1 MTGNQAAWRTVI
13 VDDEPL
19 AREGIRARLVM
30 LGGFDVVDECGSGR
44 DAIVAIRSRQPDL
57 VFLDVQMPMV
67 DGFAVISAIGVDAMP
82 ATVFVTAHDHYAL
95 RAFDAQAIDY
105 VLKPIDDARFA
116 RTVDNVRRRLR
127 DARASGVAQQ
137 LASLL
142 DRLERTPPTE
152 PPARGGH
159 LVARDGGRTEL
170 VPFDEIDYVI
180 ADGDYVR
187 VFAGKRQLLLRLTMN
202 RIEAALPAHEHV
214 RIHRSAIVNLSRVRA
229 LEALPN
235 AELSVVLRSGV
246 TLRASRSYADRL
258 RRGLGVLSSADCVGR
273 MKIGV

>member
-1 MTGNQAAWRTVI
+1 MTAAQAAWRTVI

-19 AREGIRARLVM
+19 AREGIRARLVA
-30 LGGFDVVDECGSGR
+30 LGGFEVVDECSSGR

-57 VFLDVQMPMV
+57 VFLDVQMPIV
-67 DGFAVISAIGVDAMP
+67 DGFAVITEIGANAMP

-105 VLKPIDDARFA
+105 VLKPIDDARFS

-127 DARASGVAQQ
+127 ESRESGVAQQ

-142 DRLERTPPTE
+142 DRLERAPSAE
-152 PPARGGH
+152 PLARGGH
-159 LVARDGGRTEL
+159 LVARDGARTEL
-170 VPFDEIDYVI
+170 IPFDEIDYVI

-202 RIEAALPAHEHV
+202 RIEAALPTHAHL
-214 RIHRSAIVNLSRVRA
+214 RIHRSAIVNLSRVRT

-235 AELSVVLRSGV
+235 AELTVVLRSGV
-246 TLRASRSYADRL
+246 ALRASRSYAERL
-258 RRGLGVLSSADCVGR
+258 RLALGVISAGECGER
-273 MKIGV
+273 MK

>member
-1 MTGNQAAWRTVI
+1 MNGTHAAWRTLI

-19 AREGIRARLVM
+19 AREGIRARLAA

-44 DAIVAIRSRQPDL
+44 AAIAAIRSWRPDV
-57 VFLDVQMPMV
+57 VFLDVQMPVV
-67 DGFAVISAIGVDAMP
+67 DGFAVIAEIGADAMP
-82 ATVFVTAHDHYAL
+82 ATVFVTAYDHYAL
-95 RAFDAQAIDY
+95 RAFDAQAVDY

-127 DARASGVAQQ
+127 EARDSGVTQQ

-142 DRLERTPPTE
+142 DRIERPSRAE
-152 PPARGGH
+152 ASARGGH
-159 LVARDGGRTEL
+159 LVARDGNRTEL

-214 RIHRSAIVNLSRVRA
+214 RIHRSAIVNLSRVRT
-229 LEALPN
+229 LEVLPN
-235 AELSVVLRSGV
+235 AELTVVLRSGV

-258 RRGLGVLSSADCVGR
+258 RLALGVIASSDCVER
-273 MKIGV
+273 MK

>member
-1 MTGNQAAWRTVI
+1 MTGNQASWRTVI

-19 AREGIRARLVM
+19 ASEGIRARLVT

-159 LVARDGGRTEL
+159 LVARDGSRTEL

-214 RIHRSAIVNLSRVRA
+214 RIHRSAIVNLSRVRT

-258 RRGLGVLSSADCVGR
+258 RLGLGVLSSADCVGR
-273 MKIGV
+273 MK

>member
-19 AREGIRARLVM
+19 AREGIRARLVT
-30 LGGFDVVDECGSGR
+30 LGGFDVVDECRSGR

-67 DGFAVISAIGVDAMP
+67 DGFAVISEIGADAMP

-159 LVARDGGRTEL
+159 LVARDGSRTEL

-214 RIHRSAIVNLSRVRA
+214 RIHRSAIVNLSRVRT
-229 LEALPN
+229 LETLPN
-235 AELSVVLRSGV
+235 ADLSVVLRSGV

-258 RRGLGVLSSADCVGR
+258 RLGLGVLSSADCVGR
-273 MKIGV
+273 MK

>member
-1 MTGNQAAWRTVI
+1 MNTTHAAWRTLI
-13 VDDEPL
+13 IDDEPL
-19 AREGIRARLVM
+19 AREGIRARLDA

-57 VFLDVQMPMV
+57 VFLDVQMPII
-67 DGFAVISAIGVDAMP
+67 DGFAVISEIGADAMP

-95 RAFDAQAIDY
+95 RAFDARAIDY
-105 VLKPIDDARFA
+105 VLKPIDDGRFA

-127 DARASGVAQQ
+127 ESRDSGVAQQ

-142 DRLERTPPTE
+142 DRLERAPSAE
-152 PPARGGH
+152 PPARVGH
-159 LVARDGGRTEL
+159 LVARDAARTEL
-170 VPFDEIDYVI
+170 IPFDEIDYVT

-214 RIHRSAIVNLSRVRA
+214 RIHRSTIVNLSRIRT

-235 AELSVVLRSGV
+235 AELSVVLRSGI
-246 TLRASRSYADRL
+246 TLRASRSYAERL
-258 RRGLGVLSSADCVGR
+258 RLALGVIQPLTALKDE
-273 MKIGV
+273 IGV

>member
-19 AREGIRARLVM
+19 AREGIRARLVA
-30 LGGFDVVDECGSGR
+30 LGGFAVVDECGSGR

-57 VFLDVQMPMV
+57 VFLDVQMPIV
-67 DGFAVISAIGVDAMP
+67 DGFAVIGEIGAEAMP
-82 ATVFVTAHDHYAL
+82 ATVFVTAHDYYAL

-127 DARASGVAQQ
+127 EARGSGVAQQ

-142 DRLERTPPTE
+142 DRLERAPSTE
-152 PPARGGH
+152 PPARGGQ

-170 VPFDEIDYVI
+170 IPFDEIDYVI

-202 RIEAALPAHEHV
+202 RMEAALPAYAHL
-214 RIHRSAIVNLSRVRA
+214 RIHRSAIVNLSRVRT

-235 AELSVVLRSGV
+235 AELSVVLRSGI
-246 TLRASRSYADRL
+246 TLRASRSYAERL
-258 RRGLGVLSSADCVGR
+258 RLALGVITAADRVER
-273 MKIGV
+273 MK

>member
-1 MTGNQAAWRTVI
+1 MTGTQAEWRTVI

-19 AREGIRARLVM
+19 AREGIRARLVT

-57 VFLDVQMPMV
+57 VFLDVQMPIV
-67 DGFAVISAIGVDAMP
+67 DGFAVISEIGAEAMP

-105 VLKPIDDARFA
+105 VLKPIDDVRFA

-127 DARASGVAQQ
+127 EARESGVAQQ

-142 DRLERTPPTE
+142 DRLERAPSAKPPV
-152 PPARGGH
+152 RGGH
-159 LVARDGGRTEL
+159 LVARDGARTEL
-170 VPFDEIDYVI
+170 IPFDEIDYVI

-187 VFAGKRQLLLRLTMN
+187 VFAGKRQLLLRLTMS
-202 RIEAALPAHEHV
+202 RIEVALPAHEHV
-214 RIHRSAIVNLSRVRA
+214 RIHRSAIVNLSRIRT

-235 AELSVVLRSGV
+235 AELSVVLRSGI
-246 TLRASRSYADRL
+246 TLRASRSYAERL
-258 RRGLGVLSSADCVGR
+258 RLALGVIQPPTAVNG
-273 MKIGV
+273 

>member
-1 MTGNQAAWRTVI
+1 MNTTQAAWRTLI

-19 AREGIRARLVM
+19 AREGIRARLDA

-44 DAIVAIRSRQPDL
+44 AAILGIRSWRPDV
-57 VFLDVQMPMV
+57 VFLDVQMPVV
-67 DGFAVISAIGVDAMP
+67 DGFAVISEIGADAMP
-82 ATVFVTAHDHYAL
+82 ATVFVTAHEHYAL

-105 VLKPIDDARFA
+105 VLKPIDDVRFA

-127 DARASGVAQQ
+127 ESRDSGVTQQ
-137 LASLL
+137 LALLL
-142 DRLERTPPTE
+142 DRLDRPSGPQ
-152 PPARGGH
+152 PSARSGH
-159 LVARDGGRTEL
+159 LVARDGARTEL
-170 VPFDEIDYVI
+170 VPFDEIDYVT

-202 RIEAALPAHEHV
+202 RIEAALPADHV
-214 RIHRSAIVNLSRVRA
+214 RIHRSAIVNRTRVRT

-235 AELSVVLRSGV
+235 AELTVVLTNGV

-258 RRGLGVLSSADCVGR
+258 RLALGVVSSSDGVER
-273 MKIGV
+273 MK

>member
-1 MTGNQAAWRTVI
+1 MTGSQAPWRTVI

-19 AREGIRARLVM
+19 AREGIRARLVA
-30 LGGFDVVDECGSGR
+30 LGGFNVVDECGSGR

-57 VFLDVQMPMV
+57 VFLDVQMPIV
-67 DGFAVISAIGVDAMP
+67 DGFAVIGEIGAAAMP

-105 VLKPIDDARFA
+105 VLKPIDDARFT

-127 DARASGVAQQ
+127 EARESGVAQQ

-142 DRLERTPPTE
+142 DRLERAPSAE

-159 LVARDGGRTEL
+159 LVARDGARTEL
-170 VPFDEIDYVI
+170 IPFDEIDYVI

-202 RIEAALPAHEHV
+202 RIEAALPAYAHV
-214 RIHRSAIVNLSRVRA
+214 RIHRSAIVNLSRVRT

-235 AELSVVLRSGV
+235 AELSVVLRSGI
-246 TLRASRSYADRL
+246 TLRASRSYAERL
-258 RRGLGVLSSADCVGR
+258 RLALGVISAGECDER
-273 MKIGV
+273 MK

>member
-1 MTGNQAAWRTVI
+1 MNGNQALWRTVI

-19 AREGIRARLVM
+19 AREGIRARLVT

-57 VFLDVQMPMV
+57 VFLDVQMPIV
-67 DGFAVISAIGVDAMP
+67 DGFAVVSEIGADAMP
-82 ATVFVTAHDHYAL
+82 ATVFVTAYDHYAL

-127 DARASGVAQQ
+127 ESRESGVAQQ

-142 DRLERTPPTE
+142 DRLERAPTQS
-152 PPARGGH
+152 PASGGH
-159 LVARDGGRTEL
+159 LVARDGARTEL
-170 VPFDEIDYVI
+170 IPFDEIDYVI

-187 VFAGKRQLLLRLTMN
+187 VFAGKRQLLLRLTMS
-202 RIEAALPAHEHV
+202 RIEAALPAHTHM
-214 RIHRSAIVNLSRVRA
+214 RIHRSAIVHLSRVRT

-246 TLRASRSYADRL
+246 TLRSSRSYAERL
-258 RRGLGVLSSADCVGR
+258 RFALGVIQPASAGE
-273 MKIGV
+273 G

>member
-1 MTGNQAAWRTVI
+1 MTRSQAAWRTVI

-19 AREGIRARLVM
+19 AREGIRARLVT

-44 DAIVAIRSRQPDL
+44 DAILAIRARQPDL

-67 DGFAVISAIGVDAMP
+67 DGFGVISEIGVDAMP
-82 ATVFVTAHDHYAL
+82 ATVFVTAHDDYAL
-95 RAFDAQAIDY
+95 RAFDTQAIDY

-116 RTVDNVRRRLR
+116 RTVDTVRRRLR
-127 DARASGVAQQ
+127 ESHGVGQQ

-142 DRLERTPPTE
+142 DRLERVPLAE
-152 PPARGGH
+152 PPARVGH
-159 LVARDGGRTEL
+159 LVARDGARTEL
-170 VPFDEIDYVI
+170 VPFHEIDYVI

-214 RIHRSAIVNLSRVRA
+214 RIHRSAIVNLSRIRA

-246 TLRASRSYADRL
+246 VLRASRSYADGLRL
-258 RRGLGVLSSADCVGR
+258 ALGVISVADRAER
-273 MKIGV
+273 MK

>member
-1 MTGNQAAWRTVI
+1 MSGTQGCWRTLI

-19 AREGIRARLVM
+19 AREGIRARLAA

-44 DAIVAIRSRQPDL
+44 AAIAAIRSWHPDV

-67 DGFAVISAIGVDAMP
+67 DGFAVIREIGTDAMP
-82 ATVFVTAHDHYAL
+82 ATVFVTAYDHYAL

-116 RTVDNVRRRLR
+116 RTIDNVRRRLR
-127 DARASGVAQQ
+127 ETRAMGIAAQ
-137 LASLL
+137 LAMLL
-142 DRLERTPPTE
+142 DRLDRPSGPP
-152 PPARGGH
+152 PSVPAGH
-159 LVARDGGRTEL
+159 LVARDGARTEL
-170 VPFDEIDYVI
+170 VPFDEIDYVT

-202 RIEAALPAHEHV
+202 RIEAALPAREHV

-229 LEALPN
+229 LEAMPN
-235 AELSVVLRSGV
+235 AELTVVLRNGV
-246 TLRASRSYADRL
+246 SLRASRSYADRL
-258 RRGLGVLSSADCVGR
+258 RLALGLASGSDCAER
-273 MKIGV
+273 MR

>member
-1 MTGNQAAWRTVI
+1 MTDNQATWRTLI

-19 AREGIRARLVM
+19 AREGIRARLVA
-30 LGGFDVVDECGSGR
+30 LGGFDVLDECSSGR
-44 DAIVAIRSRQPDL
+44 DAIVAIRSRHPHL
-57 VFLDVQMPMV
+57 VFLDVQMPIV
-67 DGFAVISAIGVDAMP
+67 DGFAVINEIGADAMP

-105 VLKPIDDARFA
+105 VLKPIDDARFV

-127 DARASGVAQQ
+127 EARDSGVAQQ

-142 DRLERTPPTE
+142 DRLQRAPSAE

-159 LVARDGGRTEL
+159 LVARDGARTEL
-170 VPFDEIDYVI
+170 VPFDEIDHVI

-214 RIHRSAIVNLSRVRA
+214 RIHRSAIVNLSRVRT

-235 AELSVVLRSGV
+235 AEFSVVLRSGV
-246 TLRASRSYADRL
+246 VLRASRSYAERL
-258 RRGLGVLSSADCVGR
+258 RLALGVISASECGER
-273 MKIGV
+273 MK